1 MACGDGSVGE
11 SDRSGGSLAGSA
23 GDVNGPSVGAGG
35 SNGSMGGAAGSMTLG
50 GADGSSSPDIADAAS
65 SDAEPPVICAT
76 NGLPE
81 PAPESTFYILPIW
94 EEIRWETDDVVGR
107 EMDKLILQ
115 VGKGNR
121 YHRTGFSSIKPPASV
136 LARNCKLALQK
147 GLSIGVIFGGITHDR
162 PDLVKIWNQDLRTYQ
177 WRMNGTNWQGYYT
190 GTNNGGG
197 LEIAE
202 DTRDHLVPT
211 ASRYADLVESTYAA
225 ETHRDAKEMAAVM
238 QEYPGCVVVLNGVIE
253 EEFAVASAQQSDAY
267 LGDYSPFAV
276 TEFRDWLRH
285 TGKYDAA
292 GPYAGQ
298 GAPAAITG
306 PYASIGGTM
315 RSPFADDPSPSDAH
329 GTGSSFNQSFGTSFA
344 TWTLR
349 HWDTTAFPAAITN
362 AAFNPSPETGTGF
375 TSGGFDAPRTR
386 DGSTFWKAWSWDYDD
401 RGNTYPPGN
410 PSQPAWGFRQNEIHN
425 WVLDQFAIMV
435 EESLPRDLM
444 FPHQIP
450 GERLG
455 GFTGGSSR
463 CRSSAS
469 PVWTGFIPWNG
480 NVGITLFNGPMSYD
494 TIKQYTDLVPRS
506 RNWGIFE
513 WHPLPNALPQDQKL
527 YDAAKSHLLSY
538 YDEKVHYLFPGWWN
552 KDGAMDKTFPLND
565 SLFALAIKDFLAS
578 RPDKPYP
585 GYHCP

>member
-1 MACGDGSVGE
+1 MI
-11 SDRSGGSLAGSA
+11 L
-23 GDVNGPSVGAGG
+23 
-35 SNGSMGGAAGSMTLG
+35 T
-50 GADGSSSPDIADAAS
+50 DAAS
-65 SDAEPPVICAT
+65 SEAAPPVVCAA

-81 PAPESTFYILPIW
+81 PTPESTFYILPIW
-94 EEIRWETDDVVGR
+94 EEMRWETDDVVSR
-107 EMDKLILQ
+107 EMDKLIAQ

-121 YHRTGFSSIKPPASV
+121 YHRTGFSSIKPPESV
-136 LARNCKLALQK
+136 LERNCKLAQQK

-162 PDLVKIWNQDLRTYQ
+162 PDLAKVWNQDLRTYQ

-211 ASRYADLVESTYAA
+211 ASRYADLVESTFAA
-225 ETHRDAKEMAAVM
+225 ETHRDAKEMITVM
-238 QEYPGCVVVLNGVIE
+238 QKYPGCVVVLNGVIE

-267 LGDYSPFAV
+267 LGDFSPFAV

-292 GPYAGQ
+292 GPFGGQ

-306 PYASIGGTM
+306 AYVDIGGKM
-315 RSPFADDPSPSDAH
+315 RSPFADDPSPADAH
-329 GTGSSFNQSFGTSFA
+329 GTGSSFNQTFGTSFT
-344 TWTLR
+344 TWSLR
-349 HWDTTAFPAAITN
+349 HWDTTAFPAAITSST
-362 AAFNPSPETGTGF
+362 FNPSPESGSGF
-375 TSGGFDAPRTR
+375 TAGGFDAPRIR
-386 DGSTFWKAWSWDYDD
+386 DGSAYWKAWSWDYDD
-401 RGNTYPPGN
+401 RGNMYPPGH
-410 PSQPAWGFRQNEIHN
+410 PSQPAWGFRQNEIHH

-435 EESLPRDLM
+435 AEGLPPELM

-455 GFTGGSSR
+455 SFTGGSSR
-463 CRSSAS
+463 LRSSAS

-494 TIKQYTDLVPRS
+494 TIKQYTDLVPGS

-513 WHPLPNALPQDQKL
+513 WHPLPNAAPQDQKL
-527 YDAAKSHLLSY
+527 YDTAKSHLAAY

-552 KDGAMDKTFPLND
+552 EKRRQGQNVSPQ
-565 SLFALAIKDFLAS
+565 
-578 RPDKPYP
+578 
-585 GYHCP
+585 